1 MFNKVSKPKLVST
14 SRANLNNTNLGRK
27 SVDEVRNEMKSL
39 KNNNQNKFDTSKVN
53 ALNSMKRM
61 NKNGY
66 YKNNIKL
73 FRR

>member
-14 SRANLNNTNLGRK
+14 SRANLKNTNLGRK

-66 YKNNIKL
+66 
-73 FRR
+73 

>member
-39 KNNNQNKFDTSKVN
+39 KNNNQN
-53 ALNSMKRM
+53 
-61 NKNGY
+61 
-66 YKNNIKL
+66 I
-73 FRR
+73 

>member
-14 SRANLNNTNLGRK
+14 SRANLNNTNIGRK

-66 YKNNIKL
+66 
-73 FRR
+73 

>member
-61 NKNGY
+61 NKKGY
-66 YKNNIKL
+66 
-73 FRR
+73 

>member
-14 SRANLNNTNLGRK
+14 SRAKLNNTNLGRK

-66 YKNNIKL
+66 
-73 FRR
+73 

>member
-1 MFNKVSKPKLVST
+1 MFNKVSKPK
-14 SRANLNNTNLGRK
+14 LNNTNLGRK

-66 YKNNIKL
+66 
-73 FRR
+73 

>member
-27 SVDEVRNEMKSL
+27 SVDEVKNEMKSL

-66 YKNNIKL
+66 
-73 FRR
+73 

>member
-53 ALNSMKRM
+53 SLNSMKRM

-66 YKNNIKL
+66 
-73 FRR
+73 

>member
-39 KNNNQNKFDTSKVN
+39 KNNNQNKFDTSKIN

-66 YKNNIKL
+66 
-73 FRR
+73 

>member
-66 YKNNIKL
+66 
-73 FRR
+73 

>member
-39 KNNNQNKFDTSKVN
+39 KNNNQNKFDTSNVN

-66 YKNNIKL
+66 
-73 FRR
+73 

>member
-14 SRANLNNTNLGRK
+14 SRANLNNTNLCRK

-66 YKNNIKL
+66 
-73 FRR
+73 

>member
-39 KNNNQNKFDTSKVN
+39 KNNNQNKFDTSKIN
-53 ALNSMKRM
+53 AINSMKRM

-66 YKNNIKL
+66 
-73 FRR
+73 

>member
-39 KNNNQNKFDTSKVN
+39 KNNNQNKIDTSKVN
-53 ALNSMKRM
+53 ELNSMKRM

-66 YKNNIKL
+66 
-73 FRR
+73 

>member
-39 KNNNQNKFDTSKVN
+39 KNNNQNKFDTSKVK

-66 YKNNIKL
+66 
-73 FRR
+73 

>member
-14 SRANLNNTNLGRK
+14 SRVNLNNTNLGRK

-66 YKNNIKL
+66 
-73 FRR
+73 

>member
-14 SRANLNNTNLGRK
+14 SRANLNNTNLGIK

-66 YKNNIKL
+66 
-73 FRR
+73 

>member
-1 MFNKVSKPKLVST
+1 MWLIMFNKVSKPKLVST

-66 YKNNIKL
+66 
-73 FRR
+73 

>member
-53 ALNSMKRM
+53 ALNSMKSM

-66 YKNNIKL
+66 
-73 FRR
+73 

>member
-1 MFNKVSKPKLVST
+1 MFNKVNKPKLVST

-66 YKNNIKL
+66 
-73 FRR
+73 

>member
-61 NKNGY
+61 NKHGY
-66 YKNNIKL
+66 
-73 FRR
+73 

>member
-53 ALNSMKRM
+53 ALNSMKGM

-66 YKNNIKL
+66 
-73 FRR
+73 

>member
-61 NKNGY
+61 KKNGY
-66 YKNNIKL
+66 
-73 FRR
+73 